1 MRNVKNIPTSGKY
14 TVIYTQVGRGRAVLG
29 EQIRLSVF
37 LTVLGCLLL
46 ALETTALSRIPLH
59 FMGMGRAAPSL
70 GLLFCMATGFLYDE
84 RVGGIVGLVAGFL
97 ADCMDYTA
105 DSPLGGIMIL
115 PLVWF
120 LFGFLAGAIG
130 KQRLAHNLPSFL
142 VFATVGAAAEAAI
155 TVAAATLQS
164 GSIPPTVWLLKAPL
178 PTLVLTVVFAP
189 VVYGLTGIGNGERQ
203 RTFLK
208 KGSLDSPK
216 TLK

>member
-1 MRNVKNIPTSGKY
+1 M
-14 TVIYTQVGRGRAVLG
+14 IYTQVGRGRAVLG

-37 LTVLGCLLL
+37 LTVLGCILL
-46 ALETTALSRIPLH
+46 ALETTALSRIPLN
-59 FMGMGRAAPSL
+59 FIGMGRAAPSL

-84 RVGGIVGLVAGFL
+84 RVGGIVGIVAGFL

-142 VFATVGAAAEAAI
+142 VFAAVGAAAEAAI

-178 PTLVLTVVFAP
+178 PTLILTIVFAP
-189 VVYGLTGIGNGERQ
+189 VVYGVVGIGNRERRKGTQ
-203 RTFLK
+203 RTQRTAKEPF
-208 KGSLDSPK
+208 
-216 TLK
+216 

>member
-1 MRNVKNIPTSGKY
+1 MRNVRNIPTSGKY

-37 LTVLGCLLL
+37 LTVLGCILL
-46 ALETTALSRIPLH
+46 ALETTALSRIPLN
-59 FMGMGRAAPSL
+59 FIGMGRAAPSL

-84 RVGGIVGLVAGFL
+84 RVGGMVGLVAGFL

-105 DSPLGGIMIL
+105 DAPLGGIMIL

-142 VFATVGAAAEAAI
+142 VFAAVGATVEAAI
-155 TVAAATLQS
+155 TVAAAILQS
-164 GSIPPTVWLLKAPL
+164 GSVPPVAWFLGAPL
-178 PTLVLTVVFAP
+178 PTLILTVVFAP
-189 VVYGLTGIGNGERQ
+189 AVYGVVGIGSGERRKGTQ
-203 RTFLK
+203 RTQRTAKEPF
-208 KGSLDSPK
+208 
-216 TLK
+216 

>member
-1 MRNVKNIPTSGKY
+1 MKMTPRSGKY
-14 TVIYTQVGRGRAVLG
+14 TVVYTQIGRGRAVLG

-37 LTVLGCLLL
+37 LAAVGCILL
-46 ALETTALSRIPLH
+46 ALETTALSRIPLN
-59 FMGMGRAAPSL
+59 FIGMGRAAPSL

-84 RVGGIVGLVAGFL
+84 RVGGVVGLVAGFL
-97 ADCMDYTA
+97 ADCMDYTTE
-105 DSPLGGIMIL
+105 GNGIMIL

-142 VFATVGAAAEAAI
+142 VFAAVGATVDAAI
-155 TVAAATLQS
+155 TVAAAILQS
-164 GSIPPTVWLLKAPL
+164 GSVPPATWFLKAPL

-189 VVYGLTGIGNGERQ
+189 AVYGVVRIGSGERQ

>member
-1 MRNVKNIPTSGKY
+1 M
-14 TVIYTQVGRGRAVLG
+14 IYTQVGRGRAVLG

-37 LTVLGCLLL
+37 LTVLGCILL
-46 ALETTALSRIPLH
+46 ALETTALSRIPLN
-59 FMGMGRAAPSL
+59 FIGMGRAAPSL

-105 DSPLGGIMIL
+105 DAPLGGIMIL

-189 VVYGLTGIGNGERQ
+189 VVYGIVGMGNRERRKGTQRMQ
-203 RTFLK
+203 RTAKEPF
-208 KGSLDSPK
+208 
-216 TLK
+216 

>member
-1 MRNVKNIPTSGKY
+1 MRNVRNMSTSGKY

-37 LTVLGCLLL
+37 LTVIGCILL

-155 TVAAATLQS
+155 TVAVATLQY
-164 GSIPPTVWLLKAPL
+164 GGLPPSTWLLKAPL

-189 VVYGLTGIGNGERQ
+189 VVYGIVGMGNRERRKGTQ
-203 RTFLK
+203 RTQRTAKEPF
-208 KGSLDSPK
+208 
-216 TLK
+216 